1 MDKDAR
7 HLIANKD
14 CFTQSKK
21 IFNVNKAVKH
31 GVMTYVTGGM
41 SGISG
46 DPGYLECGI
55 KEVGVNSC
63 SIYILV

>member
-1 MDKDAR
+1 MEKDTR

-14 CFTQSKK
+14 CFTQGRKL
-21 IFNVNKAVKH
+21 FNVNKAMKH
-31 GVMTYVTGGM
+31 GVMTYVMGGM

-55 KEVGVNSC
+55 KKVGVNSY